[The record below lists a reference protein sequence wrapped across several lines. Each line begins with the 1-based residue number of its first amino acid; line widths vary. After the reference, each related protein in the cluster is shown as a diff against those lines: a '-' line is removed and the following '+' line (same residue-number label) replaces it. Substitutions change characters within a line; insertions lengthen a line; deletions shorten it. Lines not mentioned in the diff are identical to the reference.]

1 MNDCVT
7 VNHHGPTQAQI
18 EQAVTTALSRTLR
31 LAPEQILPGSR
42 LYEDLGLDS
51 MALVNVYLYPFG
63 AVGLESGPR
72 DLKPIRP
79 HAHELDVVVTLGVR
93 EDAVGVLRGS
103 VDRRH
108 FGTRHDTAAGIHH
121 RAD

>member
-51 MALVNVYLYPFG
+51 MALIHVNVSVEELLG
-63 AVGLESGPR
+63 AALSIGEAPED
-72 DLKPIRP
+72 DLHTVADLVDFAAQRLSPSK
-79 HAHELDVVVTLGVR
+79 R
-93 EDAVGVLRGS
+93 EAIS
-103 VDRRH
+103 C
-108 FGTRHDTAAGIHH
+108 
-121 RAD
+121 

>member
-18 EQAVTTALSRTLR
+18 EQAVTTALARTLR

-51 MALVNVYLYPFG
+51 MALIHVNVSVEEQLGAALYLAEAP
-63 AVGLESGPR
+63 ED
-72 DLKPIRP
+72 DLCTVQDLI
-79 HAHELDVVVTLGVR
+79 D
-93 EDAVGVLRGS
+93 
-103 VDRRH
+103 
-108 FGTRHDTAAGIHH
+108 FAAQRLSPARWEAISC
-121 RAD
+121 